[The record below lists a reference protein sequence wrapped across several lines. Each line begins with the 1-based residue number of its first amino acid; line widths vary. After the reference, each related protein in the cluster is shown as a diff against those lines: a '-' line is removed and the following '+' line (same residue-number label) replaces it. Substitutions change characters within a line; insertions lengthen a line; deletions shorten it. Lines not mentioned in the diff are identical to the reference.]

1 MTREEAIA
9 AMEALQKLSC
19 GYLPGG
25 ACDCK
30 YGLKPEILKCENYG
44 RSVSRPMDER
54 TGCPELRDMKALL
67 EAMSDEDF
75 ERFLGMSN
83 GMIFA
88 EKEVDDQKSDGLT
101 DLERRL
107 GEFKDLVRIQ
117 CSTGNFDYDG
127 YMHGMANGMLLAE
140 AVLEGREPEYK
151 VAPERWLSKQ
161 AQFESENVRVL
172 TGLKQELEKI
182 RAEYRCHPE
191 NFEDMSFA
199 ATVGVLESI
208 LNKYGAEEKKVIEFS
223 EPVEL
228 PDGSGVMTGKFPL
241 PKDHW
246 IYEDSGE
253 PPMPMKMGVGDPVRK
268 KMTEQVRAAAQF
280 ALRCATMSGEDMD
293 FDPDAVIQELI
304 VGLFGYHTKDG
315 SEGGELIPKCPNCRA
330 WLTQPEGDESRE
342 LHCEACGYEE
352 DF

>member
-1 MTREEAIA
+1 MTRKEAIA

-30 YGLKPEILKCENYG
+30 YGLSPEILKSENYD

-54 TGCPELRDMKALL
+54 TGCPELRDIKALL

-75 ERFLGMSN
+75 ERYLGMSN

-88 EKEVDDQKSDGLT
+88 EKEVDDLGSEGLT
-101 DLERRL
+101 DFEKRL

-117 CSTGNFDYDG
+117 CNTGNFDYDG
-127 YMHGMANGMLLAE
+127 YMHGMANGMLFAE

-151 VAPERWLSKQ
+151 EAPERWLSKR
-161 AQFESENVRVL
+161 AQLESENARVL

-191 NFEDMSFA
+191 KYEDMSFV
-199 ATVGVLESI
+199 ATVGVLDLI
-208 LNKYGAEEKKVIEFS
+208 LKKYGAEENKVIEFS
-223 EPVEL
+223 EPIEL

-246 IYEDSGE
+246 IYEASGE
-253 PPMPMKMGVGDPVRK
+253 PPMPMKRGVEDPVRK
-268 KMTEQVRAAAQF
+268 TMTEQVRAAAQY
-280 ALRCATMSGEDMD
+280 ALQCATMSGGDMD
-293 FDPDAVIQELI
+293 FDPDAVIQNLI

-315 SEGGELIPKCPNCRA
+315 SEGGELI
-330 WLTQPEGDESRE
+330 SRNSSIDKDDDDD
-342 LHCEACGYEE
+342 GVQG
-352 DF
+352 